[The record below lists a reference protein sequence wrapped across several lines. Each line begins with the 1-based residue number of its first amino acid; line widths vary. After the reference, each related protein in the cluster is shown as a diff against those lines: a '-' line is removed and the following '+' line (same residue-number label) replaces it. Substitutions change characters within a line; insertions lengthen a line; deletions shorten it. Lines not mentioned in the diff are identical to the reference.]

1 MTIKLTD
8 STLKKSLKQD
18 GRKQLYFLAGNDDYL
33 LSTCKNLI
41 ASDAGGETVSLD
53 FQSASDEEVEEQLST
68 FSFEPK
74 CLVLDNFKASAYT
87 EDKRRLYTEF
97 LKELPGTLTVIVI
110 MSSEDPRFSVPKP
123 AEAFCSLAEDA
134 ALVLC
139 TRKTGGDLIRY
150 IEAIAKRQGCTLE
163 YGAIDEIIRLNGEDL
178 QQIASQMEVLAAA
191 GNYNKITAE
200 IVRRMCP
207 KTTEENVFDF
217 VRAMERG
224 KTKEAVSIMY
234 EMLEQEQ
241 EPNRVLA
248 AVASSF
254 VNIARAKAAVA
265 DRKSREEV
273 EETFGYKKN
282 DRALQITFDKAGR
295 YSDKQ
300 ISSIMECLYDTDRK
314 LKQYAGDK
322 QTLLE
327 QGLVRLT
334 MIVSGRE
341 VV

>member
-8 STLKKSLKQD
+8 SNIKKSLKQD

-33 LSTCKNLI
+33 LATCKNLI
-41 ASDAGGETVSLD
+41 ASDVGGEVVTLD
-53 FQSASDEEVEEQLST
+53 FQTASDEEVEEHLST

-74 CLVLDNFKASAYT
+74 TLILENFKASAYT
-87 EDKRRLYTEF
+87 EDKRKLYTEF
-97 LKELPGTLTVIVI
+97 LKELPGTLTVIVM
-110 MSSEDPRFSVPKP
+110 MSSEDPRFSVPKA
-123 AEAFCSLAEDA
+123 AEAFCSLADDA
-134 ALVLC
+134 AMVLC
-139 TRKTGGDLIRY
+139 TRKTGGDLVRY
-150 IEAIAKRQGCTLE
+150 IDAIAKRQGCTLD
-163 YGAIDEIIRLNGEDL
+163 YGATEEIIRLNGEDL

-191 GNYNKITAE
+191 SNYGKITAD
-200 IVRRMCP
+200 IVRKMCP

-224 KTKEAVSIMY
+224 RTEEAVSIMY

-241 EPNRVLA
+241 DVNRVLA
-248 AVASSF
+248 AISSSF

-265 DRKSREEV
+265 EKKSREEV
-273 EETFGYKKN
+273 EEVFGYKKN
-282 DRALQITFDKAGR
+282 DRALQIAFDKVTR

-300 ISSIMECLYDTDRK
+300 MSAILDCLYDTDRK

>member
-1 MTIKLTD
+1 MTIKLAD
-8 STLKKSLKQD
+8 SNLKKSLKQD

-33 LSTCKNLI
+33 LSSCKNLI
-41 ASDAGGETVSLD
+41 TADVGGETVTLD
-53 FQSASDEEVEEQLST
+53 FQTDSDEEVEEQLST

-74 CLVLDNFKASAYT
+74 TLVLDNFRASAYT
-87 EDKRRLYTEF
+87 EDKRRMYTEF
-97 LKELPGTLTVIVI
+97 LKDLPGTLTVVVI
-110 MSSEDPRFSVPKP
+110 LSSEDPRFTLPKA
-123 AEAFCSLAEDA
+123 AESFCSLAEDA
-134 ALVLC
+134 AIVLC
-139 TRKTGGDLIRY
+139 TRKSGGDLVRY
-150 IEAIAKRQGCTLE
+150 IDAIAKRHGCTLE
-163 YGAIDEIIRLNGEDL
+163 YGAADEIIRLNGEDL

-191 GNYNKITAE
+191 SNYGKITAD
-200 IVRRMCP
+200 IVRKMCP

-224 KTKEAVSIMY
+224 KTKEAVSLMY

-248 AVASSF
+248 AIAASF
-254 VNIARAKAAVA
+254 INIARAKAAIA

-282 DRALQITFDKAGR
+282 DRALQIAFDKANR
-295 YSDKQ
+295 YSEKQ
-300 ISSIMECLYDTDRK
+300 IAAILDCLYETDRM

-322 QTLLE
+322 QTMLE

-341 VV
+341 VL